1 MQKILNI
8 LFLIIIQ
15 KFTYAQMFEGIIMSD
30 TNQPIAFANVI
41 AEKINTNE
49 LITGTI
55 SDEFGK
61 FSLEINSNTPFNISI
76 T

>member
-1 MQKILNI
+1 
-8 LFLIIIQ
+8 
-15 KFTYAQMFEGIIMSD
+15 MFEGIIMSD